1 MCTAT
6 APGGRVGGRVVGR
19 TVRWAAMSTHGPAE
33 PADARP
39 TGQSASTEPTPESPA
54 RDTADGAPTGS
65 GRRGGKDRA
74 KKGSLLRELP
84 VLLVIAFVLALLV
97 KTFLV
102 QAFFIPSGSME
113 QTLHGCTGCTGDRVL
128 VNKVPYWFGEPE
140 PGDIVVFRGPDTWSP
155 EIAVE
160 EPGNWLSGALLTL
173 GRAIG
178 VAPPSEDDYVKRVI
192 AVGGQTVEC
201 CDPEGRVLVD
211 GEPLDEPYI
220 YQDSPLG
227 TGTSTGREFGQVRVP
242 EGRLW
247 VMGDHR
253 SASADSKAH
262 MDDEY
267 AGTIAVDDVIGKA
280 ALIVWPLDRFGVL
293 DSPDIQQGQAE
304 GLAPTGS
311 QPTPVQDTAALA
323 APYALGL
330 AGAAPLS
337 AWRRRRRG
345 ARLTGPSRRP
355 PRTGWRRV
363 RRPAQTRPG
372 RDADA
377 G

>member
-1 MCTAT
+1 
-6 APGGRVGGRVVGR
+6 
-19 TVRWAAMSTHGPAE
+19 MSTERPAG
-33 PADARP
+33 PADAAAERP
-39 TGQSASTEPTPESPA
+39 RDESAALTDRPA
-54 RDTADGAPTGS
+54 RR
-65 GRRGGKDRA
+65 GRSRPPEEK

-140 PGDIVVFRGPDTWSP
+140 PGDIVVFKGPDTWAP
-155 EIAVE
+155 EISVAA
-160 EPGNWLSGALLTL
+160 PSNWLSGGLLAL

-192 AVGGQTVEC
+192 ATAGQTVQC
-201 CDPEGRVLVD
+201 CDVQGRVTVD
-211 GEPLDEPYI
+211 GQPLFEPYI
-220 YQDSPLG
+220 FEPTPLE
-227 TGTSTGREFGQVRVP
+227 SRSFGPVTVP
-242 EGRLW
+242 AGRLW

-253 SASADSKAH
+253 AASADSTKH
-262 MDDEY
+262 ISDKY

-280 ALIVWPLDRFGVL
+280 ALIVWPLNRITVL
-293 DSPDIQQGQAE
+293 DSPDIQGRAQAE
-304 GLAPTGS
+304 GAPMVLGS
-311 QPTPVQDTAALA
+311 AAVA

-330 AGAAPLS
+330 AGAVPIT
-337 AWRRRRRG
+337 AWRRRRRAG
-345 ARLTGPSRRP
+345 LRTPSRRRSRMTGPSRRP
-355 PRTGWRRV
+355 PGTGWRRT
-363 RRPAQTRPG
+363 RPAPRTRPS
-372 RDADA
+372 RDAPGD